1 MEKLL
6 RRFLQHNKLTQC
18 YLFCF
23 LIEFA
28 LAISCFFIF
37 KNIYFCIISIIPI
50 VLILFLILN
59 NKIIEEIQIKCAR
72 RLSKF
77 DILQKCF
84 LACIFIFAPITIVKH
99 ILNNNDFGYV
109 VLIPIFFVFAT
120 IETIKQNN
128 NYKKEGKELFGNDYK
143 NKFNTNIEVLKS
155 IIIPLIY
162 PYYVIAILLLV
173 LFAYPLTR
181 KIIEIFITSQLDQ
194 KIYINEI
201 NNWGEFGDYIG
212 GVFGILLTLFT
223 FAITLYMLYSQQ
235 KQIKMAR
242 EEFRQQQ
249 FETTTFANLLKE
261 IKEHIN
267 KIGKD
272 NEVTK
277 QFYQLLQ
284 MIFRE
289 IHEYSNNKITIK
301 KNIDMLKTYLS
312 KDILIKI
319 FRDKNIPNDSKKDND
334 DLFVNIRNIINKYA
348 LFQNLNLSCNQ
359 SDNNCYKKY
368 KISAF
373 ENNIELMTYRI
384 SLEPNAEEL
393 DKDEYVEHSNV
404 AVRQAVAAN
413 PNTLEKT
420 LNFLSIDNSKEVRQK
435 VASNKKSTEKILKI
449 LANDKEYSVRLSVAT
464 NKNLPNELMIKLAE
478 DENIEVRKGI
488 IQRSDCPTGIK
499 IKILKKSNYDDNCCK
514 VVIRDDKTPVT
525 ILNKILD
532 KYTIMYIREVMQ
544 HEQANKET
552 FEKIIDILDK
562 NLISNKTHNEHPS
575 ERIHYQECV
584 DDLLNL
590 LKIEKLYQYE
600 NIVKRSIQLY
610 IDHCKRYQDIC
621 KMRIIKPTYLHD
633 KTPKNQED
641 FTLKIILEYVDNRNK
656 SVDDDMFN
664 NIQNFISSRN
674 DKLKNKKE
682 IKEKINNIEEN
693 KLNKKQKDALIEAL
707 SL

>member
-212 GVFGILLTLFT
+212 GVFGTLLTLFT
-223 FAITLYMLYSQQ
+223 FTITLYMLYSQQ

-319 FRDKNIPNDSKKDND
+319 FRDKNIPNDSKEDND

-348 LFQNLNLSCNQ
+348 LFQNLNLSCDQ
-359 SDNNCYKKY
+359 SDNDCYKKY

-384 SLEPNAEEL
+384 SLETNAEEL
-393 DKDEYVEHSNV
+393 DKDEYVENPNV
-404 AVRQAVAAN
+404 LVRQAVAAN
-413 PNTLEKT
+413 PNTHEKT
-420 LNFLSIDNSKEVRQK
+420 LTFLSIDKSKEVRQA
-435 VASNKKSTEKILKI
+435 VASN
-449 LANDKEYSVRLSVAT
+449 
-464 NKNLPNELMIKLAE
+464 PN
-478 DENIEVRKGI
+478 
-488 IQRSDCPTGIK
+488 
-499 IKILKKSNYDDNCCK
+499 
-514 VVIRDDKTPVT
+514 
-525 ILNKILD
+525 
-532 KYTIMYIREVMQ
+532 
-544 HEQANKET
+544 
-552 FEKIIDILDK
+552 
-562 NLISNKTHNEHPS
+562 
-575 ERIHYQECV
+575 
-584 DDLLNL
+584 
-590 LKIEKLYQYE
+590 
-600 NIVKRSIQLY
+600 
-610 IDHCKRYQDIC
+610 
-621 KMRIIKPTYLHD
+621 
-633 KTPKNQED
+633 TPKNILTQLATNDLSDEVRICALGNNNID
-641 FTLKIILEYVDNRNK
+641 KQLLERELKDKYYEIDEHNIEKMAKII
-656 SVDDDMFN
+656 FN
-664 NIQNFISSRN
+664 NSQIYNDNTKFNKYMMKIISYLEKKYDNEEYDLRN
-674 DKLKNKKE
+674 EK
-682 IKEKINNIEEN
+682 KEKIFEYFEKKLNNSIFKNIIHLSVDNILNYICPHTCYLIIKNKTIKDKIIYLYDNNIWEMMNNIINEIDNQKNIKEQYKLQITSVFKQHEE
-693 KLNKKQKDALIEAL
+693 KLKIFLSQLKKQ
-707 SL
+707 